1 MSNII
6 GIDLGYDRLI
16 AIASDLTE
24 EHNFIGAL
32 KMLNKNAVTNGND
45 CDSLMLYAE
54 IYDDMGLHEKSVNAW
69 FRFMD
74 FVEGEIFPDCLEG
87 LAVGFMNLGNEHYSA
102 FYYNKLLKESGELD
116 RHTREEILRDFI
128 GNEKEPLKFVYPPEI
143 ADCTEIMEEGIAH
156 MRAGEFDLAA
166 EEFLK
171 VDERNEKFAAA
182 RNYVAMCRI
191 IADRTDEAEQECLN
205 VLKHKPDDVQ
215 TLTTLAAVKTEQGEI
230 EEAVKIAR
238 KLLALNPDDPDEI
251 YKIATVC
258 CENKMHA
265 EAYSLLCNLSE
276 RITGDMMLMYFKA
289 VSAFNCGKR
298 ESSLETF
305 DDLVTVYPEAVT
317 ARYHYDRARR
327 IIEEGSSEEL
337 SYFYRLPKQERE
349 DNLKII
355 AAELSLSRAEA
366 VKIISREKLNE
377 CILWCFDEA
386 EGANEELKTIAAHAA
401 AKGGLDDTVRNIL
414 LDAFIPD
421 KVKLELLVTLAE
433 RNREDCFGVVICNI
447 YKRLTTY
454 ELTLGSKKKSVF
466 VKAYARLFAHFAL
479 LNENN
484 GATCATAAEN
494 LYNELAAADR
504 LTMCKNSNVLAAV
517 IYLKSGIKEPGVN
530 AKTVYEFFGVT
541 EAKVNS
547 FLREI

>member
-355 AAELSLSRAEA
+355 AAELS
-366 VKIISREKLNE
+366 
-377 CILWCFDEA
+377 
-386 EGANEELKTIAAHAA
+386 
-401 AKGGLDDTVRNIL
+401 
-414 LDAFIPD
+414 
-421 KVKLELLVTLAE
+421 
-433 RNREDCFGVVICNI
+433 
-447 YKRLTTY
+447 
-454 ELTLGSKKKSVF
+454 
-466 VKAYARLFAHFAL
+466 
-479 LNENN
+479 
-484 GATCATAAEN
+484 
-494 LYNELAAADR
+494 
-504 LTMCKNSNVLAAV
+504 
-517 IYLKSGIKEPGVN
+517 
-530 AKTVYEFFGVT
+530 
-541 EAKVNS
+541 
-547 FLREI
+547 